1 MDQRYGHGHVRSGAV
16 TVLTVEEEI
25 DASPDRVWDVVADPR
40 NLTRWDRHIVA
51 VHGAP
56 EGGLKRGSEYDTE
69 IRFMGVRVNVHADVI
84 EVERPRFS
92 KVRLRGI
99 VDATVE
105 TWLEPL
111 DGNRTRLRH
120 RVDYRFRGGP
130 LGDLGAR
137 AVRAMGGAGLL
148 RRGVQ
153 AQKRQAE
160 GRS

>member
-1 MDQRYGHGHVRSGAV
+1 MTVV
-16 TVLTVEEEI
+16 TVEADV
-25 DASPDRVWDVVADPR
+25 DAPPDRVWEVVADPR
-40 NLTRWDRHIVA
+40 NLTRWDRHIAA
-51 VHGAP
+51 VHGVP

-69 IRFMGVRVNVHADVI
+69 IRFMGVRVNVHADVMEI
-84 EVERPRFS
+84 EPPRFS
-92 KVRLRGI
+92 KVRLRGL

-105 TWLEPL
+105 TSLKPL
-111 DGNRTRLRH
+111 DGDRTRLRH

>member
-1 MDQRYGHGHVRSGAV
+1 V
-16 TVLTVEEEI
+16 TVVTVEADV
-25 DASPDRVWDVVADPR
+25 DAPPDRVWEVVADPR
-40 NLTRWDRHIVA
+40 NLTRWDRHIAA
-51 VHGAP
+51 VHGVP

-69 IRFMGVRVNVHADVI
+69 IRFMGVRVNVHADVMEI
-84 EVERPRFS
+84 EPPRFS
-92 KVRLRGI
+92 KVRLRGL

-105 TWLEPL
+105 TSLKPL
-111 DGNRTRLRH
+111 DGDRTRLRH